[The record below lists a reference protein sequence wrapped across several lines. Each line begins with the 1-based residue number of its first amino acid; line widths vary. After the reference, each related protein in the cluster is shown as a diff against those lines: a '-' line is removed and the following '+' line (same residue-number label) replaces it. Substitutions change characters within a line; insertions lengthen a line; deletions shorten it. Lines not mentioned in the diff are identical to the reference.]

1 MPCKPYT
8 SAMTYGAPALPSP
21 FVARKKLAPGAM
33 MKLPAEKAGRPV
45 VFCVQVPLANL
56 KVAPTLTA
64 PAALTVDP
72 AVRLRLPATASA

>member
-1 MPCKPYT
+1 
-8 SAMTYGAPALPSP
+8 
-21 FVARKKLAPGAM
+21 
-33 MKLPAEKAGRPV
+33 MKLLAEKAGRPV